1 MLYAEYWIKQS
12 VQRYLEKSG
21 SIIRIPKHIRAK
33 ISRLRRITNQ
43 VKQEQGREPTT
54 AEITALLGVPVSEVK
69 ELQNCMQGILSLDTP
84 IAEDNSLTLADAL
97 QADFSLED
105 DTIEEIYKEHSKN
118 ELWDILERYTVKREN
133 DVIREIFLHSKSM
146 AQVAREQGLSFD
158 AVRQIKAKGLR
169 KLRIGRARRELIEKF
184 DIAEAKLFRDS
195 LNNYREHGFTS
206 MVEHLVLKRLEA
218 QERYQRHLAKIEEI
232 HRNRLVRNSEKLD
245 LPSDE
250 GESEVRHYVESE
262 R

>member
-1 MLYAEYWIKQS
+1 MQSLYEGNLPLIKI
-12 VQRYLEKSG
+12 KSY
-21 SIIRIPKHIRAK
+21 
-33 ISRLRRITNQ
+33 
-43 VKQEQGREPTT
+43 T
-54 AEITALLGVPVSEVK
+54 AYE
-69 ELQNCMQGILSLDTP
+69 C
-84 IAEDNSLTLADAL
+84 
-97 QADFSLED
+97 ED
-105 DTIEEIYKEHSKN
+105 DLLQESFLG
-118 ELWDILERYTVKREN
+118 LWKAVHHYES
-133 DVIREIFLHSKSM
+133 FLHNKSM

-184 DIAEAKLFRDS
+184 DIAEAKLFRDG